1 LFSILSLTDLNSLE
15 TKSGD
20 NAIGPFINAV
30 IDHFPSAIDTPG
42 GPSSPT
48 PLHIAAA
55 FGNVTAV
62 KILLRRGANPFLTDK
77 NGNTPVDLIPE
88 EDDEDRYEG
97 RVGLVKQRSV
107 RRLHDLRQAFHQ
119 AMGKGH

>member
-1 LFSILSLTDLNSLE
+1 LNSSE

-20 NAIGPFINAV
+20 SVIGPFINAV

-77 NGNTPVDLIPE
+77 NGNALIDLIPDD
-88 EDDEDRYEG
+88 DDEDRHEG
-97 RVGLVKQRSV
+97 AGGLVKQRSN
-107 RRLHDLRQAFHQ
+107 RRLHDLRQVFHRSMEE
-119 AMGKGH
+119 AIKG